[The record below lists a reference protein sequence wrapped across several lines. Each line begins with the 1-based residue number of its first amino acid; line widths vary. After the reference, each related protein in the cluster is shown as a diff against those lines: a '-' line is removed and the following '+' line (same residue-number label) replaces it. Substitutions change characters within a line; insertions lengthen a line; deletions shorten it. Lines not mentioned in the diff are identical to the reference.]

1 LEENIAVLILAAG
14 SSSRFKEPKQLL
26 DYNGKSLIEHAVDSA
41 IHSNI
46 GPVLTILGSSI
57 RKISEKLKSYQDD
70 ITIVEN
76 KNWEKGVSSSIQV
89 GLNEVQK
96 KYPNIYGVLIML
108 SDQPKIDVN
117 HLVKMIRSHYTF
129 GKNII
134 ASGYGGSFG
143 VPAFFHRSLFH
154 FFDKLEGD
162 HGAKPIISKL
172 KRDVHVVPNPE
183 AELDIDTT
191 EDYKKLIEQH

>member
-1 LEENIAVLILAAG
+1 MDEKIAVLVLAAG
-14 SSSRFKEPKQLL
+14 SSTRLKEPKQLL
-26 DYNGKSLIEHAVDSA
+26 NYKGKSLIEHAINTA
-41 IHSNI
+41 IKSNI
-46 GPVLTILGSSI
+46 GPVLTILGSS
-57 RKISEKLKSYQDD
+57 RTKILDKLKSYQKK

-76 KNWEKGVSSSIQV
+76 KNWKQGVGSSIKV
-89 GLNEVQK
+89 GIEEVQK

-117 HLVKMIRSHYTF
+117 HLIKMVRSHYTF

-143 VPAFFHRSLFH
+143 VPAFFHHSLFH
-154 FFDKLEGD
+154 YFDKLDGD

-172 KRDVHVVPNPE
+172 KRDVHVIPNPK

-191 EDYKKLIEQH
+191 EDYNKLIDQH